1 MMVMKFGGTSV
12 STIQNLK
19 QIQSIA
25 AAKKEPFIMVVS
37 ALSGTTDALENIA
50 NASLKGIY
58 KDDLASLK
66 NKHFTLVYDLLKP
79 TNQTD
84 VIVFIQTQFNTLEN
98 ICHSIHIL
106 EELSDKIKAKIL
118 SFGERMSSFI
128 VHKFLIQEEIN
139 IELLDSRP
147 LIKANHNYLNAEV
160 DLDKTEALI
169 SKNVIQKNYIMQTA
183 NPKLVSK
190 PMLIEKLSYKE
201 AFELAYFGAK
211 VLYPPSIRPVRDKN
225 IPLYLKNT
233 LNPNQSGTFISKNG
247 SEIKNTI
254 QGVSSLAN
262 ISVLNI
268 TGVGLVQKKGFAR
281 RVFQAIED
289 AEVNV
294 ILITQSC
301 SEQSICLGISN
312 SDAKS
317 AKKALYKAFK
327 YELKVGLMNEF
338 NRYR

>member
-1 MMVMKFGGTSV
+1 MVMKFGGTSV

-169 SKNVIQKNYIMQTA
+169 SKNVIQKNYI
-183 NPKLVSK
+183 
-190 PMLIEKLSYKE
+190 
-201 AFELAYFGAK
+201 
-211 VLYPPSIRPVRDKN
+211 
-225 IPLYLKNT
+225 
-233 LNPNQSGTFISKNG
+233 
-247 SEIKNTI
+247 
-254 QGVSSLAN
+254 
-262 ISVLNI
+262 
-268 TGVGLVQKKGFAR
+268 TGGFMA
-281 RVFQAIED
+281 
-289 AEVNV
+289 
-294 ILITQSC
+294 
-301 SEQSICLGISN
+301 SN
-312 SDAKS
+312 SRNETVLLGRGGSDYTA
-317 AKKALYKAFK
+317 ALYANSLNASHLEIWSDVNGANCKSKISIKA
-327 YELKVGLMNEF
+327 NA
-338 NRYR
+338 N